1 METPHSF
8 RRIYKFLGLAFLF
21 FSCAS
26 DLDIDQVDDLKLEPV
41 YVANLAFFDVPAN
54 KFADDGTAEEIAFDI
69 QPFNVFK
76 EKFFTDRLVKAE
88 LYFEMENTI
97 NRSFT
102 LDVVLYD
109 KNDAILETLN
119 FPVPAYT
126 GGENIIKYPIEVFEA
141 ERLALL
147 KKTVKVG
154 FTVRIGAGPALNE
167 NSVGNLK
174 LRSSAT
180 AYMEI
185 EK

>member
-8 RRIYKFLGLAFLF
+8 RRIYKFLGLAFLL

-41 YVANLAFFDVPAN
+41 YVTNLAFFDVPAN
-54 KFADDGTAEEIAFDI
+54 KFADDGTAEEIAFDT

-88 LYFEMENTI
+88 LNFEIENTI
-97 NRSFT
+97 NRSFS
-102 LDVVLYD
+102 LDVVLHD
-109 KNDAILETLN
+109 KNNAIIETLN

-126 GGENIIKYPIEVFEA
+126 GGENIAKYKEVFEA

-147 KKTVKVG
+147 KKTVKVS

-185 EK
+185 KK